1 MNRLKS
7 FFISVLLL
15 AITFATV
22 FLVALVYRAN
32 SQTTVQTY
40 IFQMDDS
47 PKYRVGPMQN
57 ATTMKPEW
65 LRNKMIEKYVAE
77 YFKVIPGGKNQNQA
91 TTIAKLSTPD
101 VYSEWQNG
109 EAQVIKDMSE
119 NKMFRRVWVDSAH
132 IEPTEKPNWF
142 EVPYATR
149 TWYESN
155 NMSAKYIENFGTLL
169 LHVRFGPEVFK
180 QNINIKKSLEKGN
193 NPAMLFEFTV
203 DGIRQF

>member
-7 FFISVLLL
+7 FFVSVLLL

-32 SQTTVQTY
+32 SQTNVQTY

-57 ATTMKPEW
+57 ATTMKPDW
-65 LRNKMIEKYVAE
+65 LRNKMIEKYIVE
-77 YFKVIPGGKNQNQA
+77 YFKVIPGNKNQNQTA
-91 TTIAKLSTPD
+91 TIAKLSTKD
-101 VYSEWQNG
+101 VYSEWLNG
-109 EAQVIKDMSE
+109 EAQVIKDMAE
-119 NKMFRRVWVDSAH
+119 NKMFRRVWVDSMN
-132 IEPTEKPNWF
+132 IKPTDEPNWF
-142 EVPYATR
+142 EVPYATQ

-155 NMSAKYIENFGTLL
+155 NMSAKYIQNFGTVL
-169 LHVRFGPEVFK
+169 LHVRFGPNVFRE
-180 QNINIKKSLEKGN
+180 NVNIKKSLEKGN

-203 DGIRQF
+203 DKIRQF